1 MGVFQGHSEPQLCH
15 LLMGI
20 RNRPKRR
27 SEIPIM
33 EVKNLVNKTPDKTEG
48 GISTVTREKRPAFE
62 SLGPTSAWTPLSLA
76 FAKPFISCPS
86 PRHQGPSGGGAG
98 SQGQLCSQDLEL
110 PASGGGA
117 AGRRRRP
124 IASSQKMGSTPSVLR
139 VFNHTLCPPLAS
151 ATLPPETSVSFC
163 KKPGTLGAAS
173 P

>member
-20 RNRPKRR
+20 RNGPKRR

-48 GISTVTREKRPAFE
+48 GISTVTREKRPPFE

-110 PASGGGA
+110 RASGGALLGDVA
-117 AGRRRRP
+117 VPLPVHKRWGR
-124 IASSQKMGSTPSVLR
+124 
-139 VFNHTLCPPLAS
+139 PP
-151 ATLPPETSVSFC
+151 VS
-163 KKPGTLGAAS
+163 
-173 P
+173 